1 MQLFIVTGMSGSG
14 KSKALDY
21 LEDAGFYCLDNLP
34 VKLLP
39 TVIEWIKGNESFSQ
53 RVALTIDIRNHDI
66 TMMFDKVLETVHR
79 EDISMQILFLD
90 CENQVLLKRY
100 KESRRLHP
108 LMNDEGTP
116 DLLSAIEQE
125 RKVLAPFRQ
134 SADYVI
140 DTSMMATSAL
150 RERILDLVN
159 EGEQQGMLLSF
170 VAFGYK
176 YGLVADADV
185 IFDVRCL
192 PNPFYVEGLRG
203 KTGLDKEV
211 RDFVMQTE
219 EAKELFARIVGYLD
233 YAIPLYE
240 KEGKGQLVVGI
251 GCTGGQHRSLTF
263 AWMLKEY
270 YEQQKKWVRL
280 GHRDLETNCKEIQ
293 SRSEK

>member
-34 VKLLP
+34 VKVLP
-39 TVIEWIKGNESFSQ
+39 TVMELLKGDETFSQ
-53 RVALTIDIRNHDI
+53 KVALTIDIRNRDI
-66 TMMFDKVLETVHR
+66 MTTFEQVLETVK
-79 EDISMQILFLD
+79 EKGINMKILFLD
-90 CENQVLLKRY
+90 CENPVLLKRY

-108 LMNDEGTP
+108 LMSTGDTP
-116 DLLSAIEQE
+116 DILSALEKE
-125 RKVLAPFRQ
+125 REVLAKFRQ
-134 SADYVI
+134 MADYII
-140 DTSMMATSAL
+140 DTSMMATSKL
-150 RERILDLVN
+150 RERILELIN
-159 EGEQQGMLLSF
+159 ENEGMLLSF

-219 EAKELFARIVGYLD
+219 EAKELFAKIVAYLD

-263 AWMLKEY
+263 AWLLEEY
-270 YEQQKKWVRL
+270 YKRKKKWVRL

-293 SRSEK
+293 SRSVK

>member
-39 TVIEWIKGNESFSQ
+39 TVIEWIKGNKSFSQ

-66 TMMFDKVLETVHR
+66 TMMFDKVLETVRR

-108 LMNDEGTP
+108 LMNEAETP

-125 RKVLAPFRQ
+125 RRVMLPFRQ
-134 SADYVI
+134 VADYII
-140 DTSMMATSAL
+140 DTSMMATSVL
-150 RERILDLVN
+150 RERVLDLVS

-270 YEQQKKWVRL
+270 YEKQKKWVRL

-293 SRSEK
+293 SR